1 MNYTAEELKEIIR
14 PVAEKYDII
23 RISLFG
29 SRACGDSTSESDYD
43 FCILPRYDVSLTE
56 LSNLRIDL
64 KELLNSEVDLICED
78 SIDGKFTEC
87 IAGEMILLCEK
98 KTQSHQ

>member
-43 FCILPRYDVSLTE
+43 FCILPRYDVSL
-56 LSNLRIDL
+56 I
-64 KELLNSEVDLICED
+64 
-78 SIDGKFTEC
+78 
-87 IAGEMILLCEK
+87 
-98 KTQSHQ
+98 